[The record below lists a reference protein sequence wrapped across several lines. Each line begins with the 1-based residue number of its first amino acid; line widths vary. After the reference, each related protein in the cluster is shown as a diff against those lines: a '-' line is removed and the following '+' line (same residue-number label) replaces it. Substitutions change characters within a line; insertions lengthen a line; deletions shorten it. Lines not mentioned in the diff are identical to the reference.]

1 MPFHS
6 ATVCS
11 PSSSQIAASMRHFIY
26 GVPSFSSAVQVDLI
40 RGLQPLKL
48 QGLKPLIDNVF
59 RRD

>member
-1 MPFHS
+1 
-6 ATVCS
+6 
-11 PSSSQIAASMRHFIY
+11 MRHFIY